1 MFRRDFCRRLDH
13 LVEQLL
19 EAFQTGRRNDYGV
32 ATATY
37 IFRDPQEAT
46 ARILLE
52 RELKRFALDMD
63 RLSAKCVLGD
73 RRLGRVINFVMAVRR
88 RSFVRDHSFT
98 ISKAL
103 LLVTISTAYSAKFD
117 A

>member
-1 MFRRDFCRRLDH
+1 
-13 LVEQLL
+13 
-19 EAFQTGRRNDYGV
+19 
-32 ATATY
+32 
-37 IFRDPQEAT
+37 
-46 ARILLE
+46 
-52 RELKRFALDMD
+52 
-63 RLSAKCVLGD
+63 
-73 RRLGRVINFVMAVRR
+73 VMAVRR